1 MSKTTIP
8 TGGITADAIDATL
21 IADDAISEE
30 HLDATTI
37 TGSTELAATPA
48 DTDELLISDAG
59 TLKRIDASHVLSKFI
74 RVANLEGTS
83 LAINN
88 FMSSSYYLYTIYA
101 SIANTATDNTFINM
115 RFRNSSGGVVSAD
128 RNGSFIYTMGD
139 GSTDYDVL
147 SEGTAS
153 ANTHRLSVGDD
164 INQTYNYV
172 INITNHQGDDIF
184 YNFTATTENWTNGS
198 SHSIKGGGKFA
209 SNGTNITGI
218 DFLTNAGTA
227 TVSYTHLTLPTTPYV

>member
-8 TGGITADAIDATL
+8 RGGITADAIDATL

-30 HLDATTI
+30 HLDATAI

-74 RVANLEGTS
+74 RVANVESNS
-83 LAINN
+83 LSLTD

-101 SIANTATDNTFINM
+101 SVTNTGTDNTFLNM
-115 RFRNSSGGVVSAD
+115 RFLNSSDQVVTANL
-128 RNGSFIYTMGD
+128 NGSFIYTMGD

-147 SEGTAS
+147 SQNTAS
-153 ANTHRLSVGDD
+153 SNTNRLSIGDD
-164 INQTYNYV
+164 INETYNYV
-172 INITNHQGDDIF
+172 INITNHQGNNIF
-184 YNFTATTENWTNGS
+184 YNFTATTENWTNGT
-198 SHSIKGGGKFA
+198 SHSIKGGGKFY
-209 SNGTNITGI
+209 SDGTNITGV
-218 DFLTNAGTA
+218 DFLTNAGTS
-227 TVSYTHLTLPTTPYV
+227 VSGKIAAFAIKTS

>member
-8 TGGITADAIDATL
+8 RGGITADAIDATL

-30 HLDATTI
+30 HLDATAI

-74 RVANLEGTS
+74 RVANVESNS
-83 LAINN
+83 LSLTD

-101 SIANTATDNTFINM
+101 SVTNTGTDNTFLNM
-115 RFRNSSGGVVSAD
+115 RFLNSSDQVVTANL
-128 RNGSFIYTMGD
+128 NGSFIYTMGD

-147 SEGTAS
+147 SQNTAS
-153 ANTHRLSVGDD
+153 SNTNRLSIGDD
-164 INQTYNYV
+164 INETYNYV
-172 INITNHQGDDIF
+172 INITNHQGNNIF
-184 YNFTATTENWTNGS
+184 YNFTAITENWTNGT
-198 SHSIKGGGKFA
+198 SHSIKGGGKFY
-209 SNGTNITGI
+209 SDGTNITGV
-218 DFLTNAGTA
+218 DFLTNAGTS
-227 TVSYTHLTLPTTPYV
+227 VSGKIAAFAIKTS

>member
-8 TGGITADAIDATL
+8 RGGITADAIDATL

-30 HLDATTI
+30 HLDATAI

-74 RVANLEGTS
+74 RVANVESNS
-83 LAINN
+83 LSLTG

-101 SIANTATDNTFINM
+101 SVTNTGTDNTFLNM
-115 RFRNSSGGVVSAD
+115 RFLNSSDQVVTANL
-128 RNGSFIYTMGD
+128 NGSFIYTMGD

-147 SEGTAS
+147 SQNTAS
-153 ANTHRLSVGDD
+153 SNTNRLSIGDD
-164 INQTYNYV
+164 INETYNYV
-172 INITNHQGDDIF
+172 INITNHQGNNIF
-184 YNFTATTENWTNGS
+184 YNFTATTENWTNGT
-198 SHSIKGGGKFA
+198 SHSIKGGGKFY
-209 SNGTNITGI
+209 SDGTNITGV
-218 DFLTNAGTA
+218 DFLTNAGTS
-227 TVSYTHLTLPTTPYV
+227 VSGKIAAFAIKTS